1 MSNFKETVLG
11 FNSNSNIFCSNTVIV
26 GDPNS
31 SETGDIDIRGNGGRT
46 VSINGVIP
54 SSGGGGVPTDLTVN
68 TLTATTSIT
77 NNGQQF
83 QIGQFNCNEDIVSL
97 AGSNKAIVADN
108 LVARTTLTTANLV
121 SNSSTLSGSFACTA
135 PLASFSS
142 GVAVTGNSNLTG
154 NLNIDGTGVV
164 SCVNA
169 NIESDINCRS
179 IGCING
185 LEPSRSITTPRV
197 LFRTTGGHTLIQ
209 PATGADSDNLIF
221 RGPNAT
227 SVVMFQDDLGNTLLE
242 VEKDVIAVTNG
253 IELVDSATFGFG
265 QYNFVPIQ
273 IRRELTNYVIVN
285 TVIPLVPSA
294 PTQIPLFV
302 TGTAGSPT
310 NDWTNVNTNTGS
322 QLLAD
327 EGFYKV
333 TLTGDSTPG
342 ASPPY
347 LNNFACMF
355 DFVLRTPQDNNPR
368 VTIPIYSY
376 SFQAME
382 TDPTAGEIPIVTCVP
397 GNTNWNVFIN
407 FPTFPAMTIP
417 NLLITVTKMPY

>member
-1 MSNFKETVLG
+1 MSNFKENVLG
-11 FNSNSNIFCSNTVIV
+11 FNSGSDIYCSNTVIV

-31 SETGDIDIRGNGGRT
+31 SETGDIDIRGDGGRT

-54 SSGGGGVPTDLTVN
+54 SSGGGAVPTDLTLN
-68 TLTATTSIT
+68 TLTTTTSIT

-108 LVARTTLTTANLV
+108 LIARTTLTAINLTV
-121 SNSSTLSGSFACTA
+121 AGSSTLSGNFACTA

-142 GVAVTGNSNLTG
+142 GIAVTGNSNLTG
-154 NLNIDGTGVV
+154 NLNLDGTGVLG
-164 SCVNA
+164 CLNA
-169 NIESDINCRS
+169 NIASDINCS
-179 IGCING
+179 SLGCING
-185 LEPSRSITTPRV
+185 LEANRSITTPRV

-221 RGPNAT
+221 RAPTPA

-242 VEKDVIAVTNG
+242 VEKDVIAVSNG
-253 IELVDSATFGFG
+253 IELVDGATFGFG
-265 QYNFVPIQ
+265 EYNFVPIQ
-273 IRRELTNYVIVN
+273 FRRDLTNYAIVN
-285 TVIPLVPSA
+285 TAIAVGAV
-294 PTQIPLFV
+294 TQIPLFV
-302 TGTAGSPT
+302 TGQAGSPT

-322 QLLAD
+322 QTLTA

-333 TLTGDSTPG
+333 SLLGDSVAG

-355 DFVLRTPQDNNPR
+355 DFVLRIPQDNNPR
-368 VTIPIYSY
+368 ITIPINSY

-382 TDPTAGEIPIVTCVP
+382 PDPTANEIPIVTCIP